1 MKRSLSLRVLRIA
14 WTVAVLFTLG
24 ACTRSV
30 VPDGGP
36 APGAGLQSHVLAS
49 GLEIPWA
56 LDFLPDGRILITE
69 RPGRLRVYA
78 GAGGL
83 LAQPMAQIEMV
94 AHQGEAGLLGIAVH
108 PRFEQ
113 QPYVFLYHTYVDGS
127 SLSNRVL
134 RYRVGDTGLGNASTI
149 IDGIPGARTHNGGRI
164 RFGPDGCLY
173 VTTGDAAVPEL
184 AQDVTSLAG
193 KILRLQ
199 EDGSI
204 PADNP
209 FPGSPV
215 YSLGHRNP
223 QGVAWDERGR
233 LWATEHGSSA
243 TDELN
248 VIQPGRNYGWPII
261 RGEEESAG
269 LEPPV
274 IHSGRDTWAPSGLAY
289 AAGTL
294 YFSGLRGNA
303 LFSFKPSSNE
313 FSSHLSGQFGRLREA
328 VAGPDGALYLLSS
341 NRDGRGRPA
350 PDDDRLIRVEM
361 R

>member
-1 MKRSLSLRVLRIA
+1 MQ
-14 WTVAVLFTLG
+14 
-24 ACTRSV
+24 
-30 VPDGGP
+30 P
-36 APGAGLQSHVLAS
+36 HVLAS

-69 RPGRLRVYA
+69 RPGRICVYA
-78 GAGGL
+78 GEEGF
-83 LAQPMAQIEMV
+83 LAQSIAQIDMV

-108 PRFEQ
+108 PRFAE
-113 QPYVFLYHTYVDGS
+113 QPYVYVYHTYSDGL

-134 RYRVGDTGLGNASTI
+134 RYTMGDAGLENASTI
-149 IDGIPGARTHNGGRI
+149 IQGIPGARTHNGGRI

-184 AQDVTSLAG
+184 AQDVKSLAG

-199 EDGSI
+199 QDGSI

-223 QGVAWDERGR
+223 QGLAWDGQGR
-233 LWATEHGSSA
+233 LWATEHGPSA
-243 TDELN
+243 ADELN
-248 VIQPGRNYGWPII
+248 LIQPGRNYGWPMV
-261 RGEEESAG
+261 RGEEQAAG

-274 IHSGRDTWAPSGLAY
+274 IHSGRDTWAPSGMAY
-289 AAGTL
+289 AEGRL
-294 YFSGLRGNA
+294 YFTGLRGNA
-303 LFSFKPSSNE
+303 LFSFEPNSAE
-313 FSSHLSGQFGRLREA
+313 FSRHLSGQFGRLREA
-328 VAGPDGALYLLSS
+328 IAGPDAALYLLSS
-341 NRDGRGRPA
+341 NRDGRGSPA
-350 PDDDRLIRVEM
+350 TDDDRLIRVEI